1 MRRGILKPILMILPL
16 AVLMSGCSISYKLNG
31 ASIDYNTIKTISIDA
46 FSNRAA
52 YQWAPMAP
60 MFNTS
65 ISDIYNRQT
74 KLRQV
79 KRDGDLMLSGEI
91 TSYDQT
97 NKSVSA
103 DGYSSMVQLKMT
115 VKVKFTNNK
124 NHDEN
129 ERNNNESGSRNI
141 EDRPAALQIRRAG
154 TVRGGSVHEKSPP
167 EMESGCVRF
176 RIARSRK
183 TAGSP
188 AA

>member
-1 MRRGILKPILMILPL
+1 MKRGILKTALFLL
-16 AVLMSGCSISYKLNG
+16 TSVLLMSGCRISYSLNG
-31 ASIDYNTIKTISIDA
+31 ASIDYNTIKTITIET

-65 ISDIYNRQT
+65 LSDKYENQT

-79 KRDGDLMLSGEI
+79 KRDGDLALSGEI

-97 NKSVSA
+97 NKSIAA

-124 NHDEN
+124 KHDDDFD
-129 ERNNNESGSRNI
+129 RSFSASREYDSSQQLTAVQEELVQQMIDDIVDQVFN
-141 EDRPAALQIRRAG
+141 A
-154 TVRGGSVHEKSPP
+154 TV
-167 EMESGCVRF
+167 
-176 RIARSRK
+176 ANW
-183 TAGSP
+183 
-188 AA
+188 